1 MGAGVLYVTKGA
13 DDFGNA
19 AALIDHVFREEL
31 QMPIA
36 ERIAEELATA
46 RAVYDEKRDFV
57 LTAEADGKL
66 LGTLIVTHEDF
77 PAAQSARFSWLVV
90 DPAARGQGLG
100 KELLSRS
107 IEACRQRHA
116 AVLRARAFAAAP
128 AAPRLYWRY
137 GFRVVDLKA
146 VVVAG
151 QPREALIFEKR
162 LVPC

>member
-1 MGAGVLYVTKGA
+1 MSAAVTYVTKGA
-13 DDFGNA
+13 DGLGSA
-19 AALIDHVFREEL
+19 ATLIDRVFREEL

-46 RAVYDEKRDFV
+46 RAVYDDKSDFV
-57 LTAEADGKL
+57 MAAEADSKL
-66 LGTLIVTHEDF
+66 VGTLIVTHEDF
-77 PAAQSARFSWLVV
+77 PTAQSSRFSWLVV
-90 DPAARGQGLG
+90 DPSLRGQGLG
-100 KELLSRS
+100 KELLSRA
-107 IEACRQRHA
+107 IEVCRHRRA

-146 VVVAG
+146 VLVAG

-162 LVPC
+162 LMSC